1 MVDEKLYQTN
11 ETNDEEDSIVDF
23 VIQLLSDLKEKVS
36 WVSIHQKLF
45 FSFVLL
51 NCLNCSLLWASTF
64 DEWKHRW
71 ILWLKV

>member
-36 WVSIHQKLF
+36 
-45 FSFVLL
+45 
-51 NCLNCSLLWASTF
+51 
-64 DEWKHRW
+64 
-71 ILWLKV
+71 